1 MLKKAL
7 LILFLFTG
15 YAFAAEKAYAWGYG
29 DLVAETLNVVKYM
42 FSIGEFRDFWKVAM
56 LISLISAV
64 LMMLTP
70 NPDLLKLP
78 KIFILSMGIYT
89 LFITAK
95 VDVFIEDKADNNNS
109 KLVRDVPWA
118 VGKPFAFF
126 STLEY
131 RLGATYETTTS
142 IPNGMKYS
150 NSGFMAPISIF
161 TQATQHKIVS
171 PSLYQNF
178 NNYIL
183 ECVMPDLENG
193 YKDYRTLVDEDN
205 IWAYLGNTSAAIF
218 MLYINDSNE
227 TKLLDCMSVYANLNI
242 ALQNYTSIGGQGMEY
257 LGKSIGMLSSSA
269 IASKIGTANSYL
281 LNSSKS
287 ASQMLLQNVAINSFS
302 ESFRNYA
309 SMNGVD
315 VNNAAFHS
323 TTASQ
328 AASAQMIVSGI
339 LGSKYIPIIKGVL
352 TVIILGLTPILAL
365 MMVTPMGFKVL
376 IGYLM
381 ILSWLTCW
389 HFGDVLLN
397 HIMTTKVQSALSSY
411 GDIKISTIGLID
423 STATD
428 YINMAASM
436 YWTIPTIAF
445 LVVTG
450 FSLSAFASLNNAMTT
465 KLDRTSSAVGVEM
478 GRGNMSFGNI
488 SHNNYNAN
496 KLDALASQVMGNSM
510 RHDDIATSNQ
520 GTKSEKHN
528 GVSNTYGQQLL
539 NGGISADNLL
549 NSLAKDM
556 GKGYSLNGG
565 NFPTKANDNGTSQ
578 VMGTS
583 QITATSSD
591 GREVSGTLRDGTI
604 LDKNGNILNGTMS
617 INDNGKEIQM
627 EYRDGKEVT
636 RSFKDAQGNEA
647 IVKNGNTFSITSG
660 IDKGSYINGII
671 DRETGE
677 KQITDGK
684 VNGVD
689 YNKTTSGSKTHSS
702 SISNKDTSEA
712 TDLHSISMA
721 HQEATSKDVS
731 QSESLKNNVY
741 GGVEFNSKDN
751 LAGKVIGGVTGVSA
765 KAGMNLS
772 AEWDRSGKDT
782 ASTQDSKTD
791 TINVSGSE
799 RKTNESSL
807 SKNSS
812 DEQKASVTKNQMIQE
827 LQNRANKGEEL
838 LNILNSMVMSKDK
851 LDTGLSSSVG
861 LGAKSEVENGSNYN
875 GVHKQE
881 KDTTE
886 SQYYMD
892 ENRAKDIN
900 RKLQAIKSVNLG
912 EEIFNN
918 ENLSKEIK
926 SGHVTKDSKILQK
939 ELDIINNVYDKAK
952 KNLGSSGFV
961 VNSAVQ
967 QVENVA
973 MNISSAVKD
982 VMDNFKGDGSLNKDG
997 FEPKTKELKEAT
1009 KTITPNQNRP
1019 NQQVEQVNDKK

>member
-15 YAFAAEKAYAWGYG
+15 YVFAAEKAYAWGYG

-95 VDVFIEDKADNNNS
+95 VDVFVEDKADNNNS

-131 RLGATYETTTS
+131 RLGATYETATS

-227 TKLLDCMSVYANLNI
+227 TELLDCMKVYTNLNT

-302 ESFRNYA
+302 ESFRSYA

-315 VNNAAFHS
+315 VNNDAFHS

-328 AASAQMIVSGI
+328 AASAQMIVSGV

-411 GDIKISTIGLID
+411 GDIKISTIGLIN

-488 SHNNYNAN
+488 NHNNYSAN

-510 RHDDIATSNQ
+510 RYDDIAMSNQ
-520 GTKSEKHN
+520 GTKVERHN
-528 GVSNTYGQQLL
+528 GVSNTHGQQVL
-539 NGGISADNLL
+539 NGGISEDKLIDSFVKGA
-549 NSLAKDM
+549 
-556 GKGYSLNGG
+556 GKGYSFKGATFSTAANSDGTYTIEKGG
-565 NFPTKANDNGTSQ
+565 AITS
-578 VMGTS
+578 
-583 QITATSSD
+583 ISSD
-591 GREVSGTLRDGTI
+591 GREVKGTAMEKTIVDKDGKI
-604 LDKNGNILNGTMS
+604 INGEIGFKDKETET
-617 INDNGKEIQM
+617 KM
-627 EYRDGKEVT
+627 EYRDKEEYKRT
-636 RSFKDAQGNEA
+636 FEDAQGS
-647 IVKNGNTFSITSG
+647 KTTITKGGTIERVSG
-660 IDKGSYINGII
+660 IDGSVAKGLI
-671 DRETGE
+671 DR
-677 KQITDGK
+677 
-684 VNGVD
+684 
-689 YNKTTSGSKTHSS
+689 
-702 SISNKDTSEA
+702 
-712 TDLHSISMA
+712 
-721 HQEATSKDVS
+721 
-731 QSESLKNNVY
+731 
-741 GGVEFNSKDN
+741 
-751 LAGKVIGGVTGVSA
+751 
-765 KAGMNLS
+765 
-772 AEWDRSGKDT
+772 
-782 ASTQDSKTD
+782 
-791 TINVSGSE
+791 
-799 RKTNESSL
+799 
-807 SKNSS
+807 
-812 DEQKASVTKNQMIQE
+812 
-827 LQNRANKGEEL
+827 
-838 LNILNSMVMSKDK
+838 
-851 LDTGLSSSVG
+851 
-861 LGAKSEVENGSNYN
+861 
-875 GVHKQE
+875 
-881 KDTTE
+881 
-886 SQYYMD
+886 
-892 ENRAKDIN
+892 
-900 RKLQAIKSVNLG
+900 
-912 EEIFNN
+912 
-918 ENLSKEIK
+918 
-926 SGHVTKDSKILQK
+926 
-939 ELDIINNVYDKAK
+939 
-952 KNLGSSGFV
+952 
-961 VNSAVQ
+961 
-967 QVENVA
+967 
-973 MNISSAVKD
+973 
-982 VMDNFKGDGSLNKDG
+982 
-997 FEPKTKELKEAT
+997 
-1009 KTITPNQNRP
+1009 
-1019 NQQVEQVNDKK
+1019 